1 MSMHLKKYL
10 RRKSLAVLSR
20 WLRGF
25 KTNEWGKKTLE
36 TLGGVAMRH
45 LRHRLFAVLMLALD
59 SKTTLK
65 AKNNQPDL
73 NWLVMLIFW
82 AS

>member
-10 RRKSLAVLSR
+10 RRKSLAVLFR
-20 WLRGF
+20 GLRGF
-25 KTNEWGKKTLE
+25 ETHVWGKKTLE

-45 LRHRLFAVLMLALD
+45 LRHRLFAVLMLALG
-59 SKTTLK
+59 SKTILK